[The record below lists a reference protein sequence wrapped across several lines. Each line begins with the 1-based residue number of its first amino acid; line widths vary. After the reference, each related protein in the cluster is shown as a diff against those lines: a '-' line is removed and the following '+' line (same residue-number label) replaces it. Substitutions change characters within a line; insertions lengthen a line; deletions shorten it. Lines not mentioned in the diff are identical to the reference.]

1 VWHGVFVAA
10 KTPPEVIKVIRD
22 AVRMAVADPDFVGAL
37 QKISA
42 AVAYLDLPEFQKF
55 VADETRAMAAVVKRI
70 GRVEEKK

>member
-1 VWHGVFVAA
+1 V
-10 KTPPEVIKVIRD
+10 
-22 AVRMAVADPDFVGAL
+22 AVADPDFTGAL